1 VHLAGHTVP
10 VIGRISMDLVTVDV
24 SDVPEEVCQPGMT
37 VEVLGPHLTPDDL
50 AEHGRTNA
58 YEVMTALGR
67 RYHRAYVD
75 SFADAAPE
83 VSGDTT

>member
-1 VHLAGHTVP
+1 
-10 VIGRISMDLVTVDV
+10 MDLVTIDV
-24 SDVPEEVCQPGMT
+24 TDVPEAECQAGSM

-50 AEHGRTNA
+50 ADPARTNA

-75 SFADAAPE
+75 GYADAPTEETGEAP
-83 VSGDTT
+83 